1 MARYQ
6 PPQPNLKV
14 EDIQKAAPAAKTLRE
29 VHQAGLRR
37 EGFQPLHPEEDR
49 AEDLRRGLS
58 AGTPLSQHAGAPR
71 DLPIWC
77 GIDPG
82 LDGALATLRGTE
94 VTVEDIPTLRAGT
107 ASKKT
112 KTPRRVYD
120 QQGLRDMLFQR
131 QAAARGRLTVV
142 IEKQGPM
149 PGQAAQ
155 ATFAQAFGYGLWLG
169 LLAGLQIPVMV
180 VTPQAWKKALMEGQ
194 PRTAEAS
201 VAAALRY
208 YPTARPMLLGPK
220 GGLKDGRAD
229 ALLLARYGS
238 MMGGAAQHLHHP
250 GDPG

>member
-1 MARYQ
+1 MARYIPEQ
-6 PPQPNLKV
+6 PTL
-14 EDIQKAAPAAKTLRE
+14 TLRDIY
-29 VHQAGLRR
+29 QADLAR
-37 EGFQPLHPEEDR
+37 EGFPPLHPEDQKRDEV
-49 AEDLRRGLS
+49 
-58 AGTPLSQHAGAPR
+58 SQALGIGREGPAPG
-71 DLPIWC
+71 DALVWC

-82 LDGALATLRGTE
+82 LDGALATIRGTE
-94 VTVEDIPTLRAGT
+94 VSVDDVPTLRAGT

-120 QQGLRDMLFQR
+120 HQGLREMLFQR
-131 QAAARGRLTVV
+131 QAAAGGRLTVV

-155 ATFAQAFGYGLWLG
+155 ATFAQAYGYGMWMG
-169 LLAGLQIPVMV
+169 LLAGMQIPVMV

-208 YPTARPMLLGPK
+208 YPTARPLLLGPK

-238 MMGGAAQHLHHP
+238 MFGGR
-250 GDPG
+250 